1 MDTSFTKAESVES
14 LTIRRFFDRV
24 IAHSHLRTAPLS
36 SSAFPSASIFHQSRP
51 PTVLTST
58 LSDGGAFFPSRKQS
72 NLAYPPRK
80 FPFGNDRM
88 CA

>member
-1 MDTSFTKAESVES
+1 MDASFTKPESVES
-14 LTIRRFFDRV
+14 HTIRRFFDRI

-36 SSAFPSASIFHQSRP
+36 SSIFPSASLTHQSRP

-58 LSDGGAFFPSRKQS
+58 LSEQGAFSPGRKQS